1 MKRFFRIIQIAILH
15 AEKQIIHALCDMRSK
30 NSGYI
35 LRIVQLLAGNRHTPR
50 ELCHIVAEC
59 FVTFCRG
66 KRPSAAND
74 VSLAKVFEMEKA
86 LRHRFRRRE
95 YMVPC
100 ELAYPFLRI
109 RFRRISEKMKTHM
122 ILHQPDHLFRES
134 RRPAIARKDIPCHLC
149 PHLIMA
155 IVREPAFPY
164 RADPRHPLGYIMKQ
178 RCPA

>member
-66 KRPSAAND
+66 KRSSAAND
-74 VSLAKVFEMEKA
+74 VSLAKVFEMKKA
-86 LRHRFRRRE
+86 LRHRFRRSE
-95 YMVPC
+95 YMVSC
-100 ELAYPFLRI
+100 ELTYPFLRI
-109 RFRRISEKMKTHM
+109 RFR
-122 ILHQPDHLFRES
+122 
-134 RRPAIARKDIPCHLC
+134 
-149 PHLIMA
+149 
-155 IVREPAFPY
+155 
-164 RADPRHPLGYIMKQ
+164 
-178 RCPA
+178 